1 MLLEILVGIF
11 GRAGDILWFIACK
24 DILIIVSYDLIA
36 ILVIEQFL
44 QVFGHFITGK
54 PLEVYTLFSA
64 VEGKVGE
71 FTHEIKVRHS
81 FCGDDSGYYKVGE
94 HNESIA

>member
-11 GRAGDILWFIACK
+11 GRGGDILWVIACK

-36 ILVIEQFL
+36 LLVIQQFL

-54 PLEVYTLFSA
+54 PLEIYTLFSA

-81 FCGDDSGYYKVGE
+81 FCGDDSGYYS
-94 HNESIA
+94 NEIEQ

>member
-36 ILVIEQFL
+36 LLVIKQFL

-64 VEGKVGE
+64 VEGKLGSLRMKLRSDTV
-71 FTHEIKVRHS
+71 FAVMTAATIR
-81 FCGDDSGYYKVGE
+81 
-94 HNESIA
+94 

>member
-36 ILVIEQFL
+36 LLVIKQFL

-71 FTHEIKVRHS
+71 FTLKLRSDTVFAVMTAATIR
-81 FCGDDSGYYKVGE
+81 
-94 HNESIA
+94 

>member
-36 ILVIEQFL
+36 LLVIKQFL

-71 FTHEIKVRHS
+71 FTLEIKVDTVLR
-81 FCGDDSGYYKVGE
+81 CDSGYYKVGE

>member
-11 GRAGDILWFIACK
+11 GRAGDILWVIACK

-36 ILVIEQFL
+36 LLVIQQFL

-54 PLEVYTLFSA
+54 PLEVYTLFLPSKGKLGSLRMKLRSDTVFA
-64 VEGKVGE
+64 VM
-71 FTHEIKVRHS
+71 TAATTR
-81 FCGDDSGYYKVGE
+81 
-94 HNESIA
+94 